1 MSGPNGPP
9 INQLLQQLPPG
20 TIEKI
25 LPLIQGSATPRG
37 SPAPMQAPATPNPMP
52 DPGDAPPPGGQSVPP
67 PTAPMQ
73 GPPPGAML
81 SALQGRMQGG

>member
-1 MSGPNGPP
+1 MSGPNAPP
-9 INQLLQQLPPG
+9 VNPAMIQQLLPQ
-20 TIEKI
+20 I
-25 LPLIQGSATPRG
+25 LPMLQASSAPRG
-37 SPAPMQAPATPNPMP
+37 SASPQQAPASPRPMP
-52 DPGDAPPPGGQSVPP
+52 DPSDAPPPGGQSVPP